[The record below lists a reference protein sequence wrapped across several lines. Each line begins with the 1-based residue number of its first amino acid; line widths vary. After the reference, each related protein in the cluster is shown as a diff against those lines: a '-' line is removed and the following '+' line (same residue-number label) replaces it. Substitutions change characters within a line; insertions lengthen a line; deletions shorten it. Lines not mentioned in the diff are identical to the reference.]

1 MRIVDLTKPET
12 NRWSYPKY
20 DKIVF
25 TGSDGSE
32 EEDVV
37 CTIRLN
43 EKSATLETGH
53 VGEVYAFLTRPSEG
67 VKLMEGEY
75 AVLMCG
81 DCFGLKKTDKIV
93 WFLVFSE
100 PRLLKKMTKKRE
112 GLVNSKNTFCLS
124 SPASSS
130 NV

>member
-12 NRWSYPKY
+12 NRWCYPKY

-67 VKLMEGEY
+67 VKLMGGEY

-81 DCFGLKKTDKIV
+81 DCFGIKKNDKII
-93 WFLVFSE
+93 WFLVFSR
-100 PRLLKKMTKKRE
+100 PQLLKKMSKSTENFVKT
-112 GLVNSKNTFCLS
+112 VNNFFSC
-124 SPASSS
+124 
-130 NV
+130 